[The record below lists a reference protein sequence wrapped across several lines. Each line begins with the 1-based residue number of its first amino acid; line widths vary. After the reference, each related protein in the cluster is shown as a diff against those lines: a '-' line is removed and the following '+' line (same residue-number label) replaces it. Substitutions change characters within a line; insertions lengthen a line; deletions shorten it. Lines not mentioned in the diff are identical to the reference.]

1 MKKNKNI
8 LGKQELLVG
17 IGLLSF
23 LSLFIYLIEI
33 LSPNGSSTNGLGM
46 NILVSSVFLIGIAI
60 VDYYIV
66 KYINNA
72 KWLQKRLIL
81 RIVFEALSISTLAVI
96 FVILGN
102 LPFKY
107 NGDITDYIYLIVERE
122 AAIASI
128 LLNIFCVI
136 VIEFFF
142 HMQLGKK
149 REIELQQIQT
159 ENVEMQYK
167 QLKGQINPH
176 FLFNSLN
183 ILVSLINKDAK
194 RATEYTK
201 KLSDVY
207 RYVLTY
213 DTEYTVTIA
222 QEADFI
228 QNYIDILKI
237 RFDKGLQ
244 VDINLSC
251 HTANKE
257 IIPMTLQIL
266 VENATKHNIVSA
278 SKPLKIE
285 IVSDDE
291 FITVSNTLS
300 PRSKVEIST
309 GIGLKNLSQKYKFI
323 SGKDIIVSDKNG
335 EFTVK
340 VPLL

>member
-1 MKKNKNI
+1 MNKKI
-8 LGKQELLVG
+8 LGKQKVLIG

-33 LSPNGSSTNGLGM
+33 LSPESSSPNGLAT

-60 VDYYIV
+60 IDFYLV
-66 KYINNA
+66 KYINRA
-72 KWLQKRLIL
+72 KWLQERLIL
-81 RIVFEALSISTLAVI
+81 RIIFEALLLSTLAVL
-96 FVILGN
+96 FVLLGN

-128 LLNIFCVI
+128 LLNTFCVI
-136 VIEFFF
+136 VLEFFF

-149 REIELQQIQT
+149 REIELQQMQT
-159 ENVEMQYK
+159 ENAEMQYK

-183 ILVSLINKDAK
+183 ILVSLINKDAR

-213 DTEYTVTIA
+213 DKEDTVTVA
-222 QEADFI
+222 EETDFI
-228 QNYIDILKI
+228 QNYIHILKI
-237 RFDKGLQ
+237 RFDKGLE
-244 VDINLSC
+244 VDIHLPEQIRD
-251 HTANKE
+251 KK

-266 VENATKHNIVSA
+266 VENAIKHNIVSV
-278 SKPLKIE
+278 SRRLKIE
-285 IVSDDE
+285 IGCEEE
-291 FITVSNTLS
+291 FIFVTNKVALRSNTGQ
-300 PRSKVEIST
+300 ST
-309 GIGLKNLSQKYKFI
+309 GIGLKNLSQKYKFL
-323 SGKDIIVSDKNG
+323 SDKDIIISEENDM
-335 EFTVK
+335 FTVK
-340 VPLL
+340 IPLL